1 MDNFKLIA
9 TILGTFIIAFL
20 TSLLL
25 DLQLFQNVVRYV
37 LVVLLIC
44 IEIYIGY
51 LVFNYLTTS
60 IKKTD

>member
-37 LVVLLIC
+37 LVILLIC